1 MFILNTLFT
10 FANLLEGRV
19 PSITKKVKSI
29 IMAVKIRLTRRGRK
43 KLAMYDVVV
52 ADARAPRDGR
62 FIEKLGTYNP
72 NTDPAT
78 INIKDDRAF
87 HWVMTGAQPT
97 DTVKAM
103 LSYRGVMLK
112 KHLQIGVNKGAITQ
126 EAADKKYEAW
136 KAEKEGKI
144 TSKVDGLTRKKDAD
158 KKARLEAETKVK
170 EARAEAIAKKN
181 LVIEEEAA
189 AAESPSEEATET
201 TEEVAVAEAP
211 ATEEKA
217 KETPAVEEVKE
228 EAPVAEEK
236 TEEPAAEV
244 KEEKKEAD
252 DLKKVEGIGPKIAE
266 LLIAKE
272 ITTFAILAATDAA
285 AIKEILEAGGSS
297 FASHDPTTWPEQAK
311 MAAAGDWDKL
321 KVWQDELQGG
331 KEADAPKTEKAAKAE
346 DKGGEEE

>member
-1 MFILNTLFT
+1 
-10 FANLLEGRV
+10 
-19 PSITKKVKSI
+19 
-29 IMAVKIRLTRRGRK
+29 MAVKIRLTRRGRK

-78 INIKDDRAF
+78 ININDDRAF

-126 EAADKKYEAW
+126 AAADKKYEAW

-144 TSKVDGLTRKKDAD
+144 TAKVDGLTQKKVAD
-158 KKARLEAETKVK
+158 KKARLDAETKIK

-181 LVIEEEAA
+181 LVIEKEAA
-189 AAESPSEEATET
+189 AEEAPSEEAET
-201 TEEVAVAEAP
+201 TEEVAAEAP
-211 ATEEKA
+211 ATEEKVA
-217 KETPAVEEVKE
+217 ETPVEEVKE
-228 EAPVAEEK
+228 EAPVAEAK
-236 TEEPAAEV
+236 TEAPADEV
-244 KEEKKEAD
+244 KKEEKKEEAD
-252 DLKKVEGIGPKIAE
+252 DLKKVEGIGPKIAD

-272 ITTFAILAATDAA
+272 ITTFAILAATETA
-285 AIKEILEAGGSS
+285 AIKKILEAGGSS

-311 MAAAGDWDKL
+311 MAAAGEWDKL

-331 KEADAPKTEKAAKAE
+331 KEADAPKAKKAE
-346 DKGGEEE
+346 KTENKGGEEE

>member
-1 MFILNTLFT
+1 
-10 FANLLEGRV
+10 
-19 PSITKKVKSI
+19 
-29 IMAVKIRLTRRGRK
+29 MAVKIRLARRGRK

-144 TSKVDGLTRKKDAD
+144 TSKVDGLTKKKDAD
-158 KKARLEAETKVK
+158 KKARFDAETKVK

-189 AAESPSEEATET
+189 AAEAPSEEATET
-201 TEEVAVAEAP
+201 TEEVAAEAP
-211 ATEEKA
+211 ATEEKVE
-217 KETPAVEEVKE
+217 ETPVVEEVKE

-236 TEEPAAEV
+236 TEAPAAEV
-244 KEEKKEAD
+244 KKEEKKEEAD

-266 LLIAKE
+266 LLVAKE

-311 MAAAGDWDKL
+311 MAAAGEWDKL

-331 KEADAPKTEKAAKAE
+331 KEADAPKAEKAKKAE

>member
-1 MFILNTLFT
+1 
-10 FANLLEGRV
+10 
-19 PSITKKVKSI
+19 
-29 IMAVKIRLTRRGRK
+29 MAVKIRLTRRGRK
-43 KLAMYDVVV
+43 KLALYDVVV

-78 INIKDDRAF
+78 INIDDDRAF

-126 EAADKKYEAW
+126 DAADKKYEAW

-144 TSKVDGLTRKKDAD
+144 TAKVDGLTQKKDAD
-158 KKARLEAETKVK
+158 KKARFEAETKVK
-170 EARAEAIAKKN
+170 EARAEAIVKKN

-189 AAESPSEEATET
+189 AAEAPSEEATET
-201 TEEVAVAEAP
+201 TEEVAAEAP
-211 ATEEKA
+211 ATEEKVE
-217 KETPAVEEVKE
+217 ETPVVEEVKE
-228 EAPVAEEK
+228 EAPVAKEK
-236 TEEPAAEV
+236 KEEPAAEAK
-244 KEEKKEAD
+244 KEEKKEEAD

-272 ITTFAILAATDAA
+272 ITTFAILAATDTA

-311 MAAAGDWDKL
+311 MAAAGEWDKL

-331 KEADAPKTEKAAKAE
+331 KEADAPKAEKAEKAE

>member
-1 MFILNTLFT
+1 
-10 FANLLEGRV
+10 
-19 PSITKKVKSI
+19 
-29 IMAVKIRLTRRGRK
+29 MAVKIRLTRRGRK
-43 KLAMYDVVV
+43 KLALYDVVV

-78 INIKDDRAF
+78 ININDDRAF

-126 EAADKKYEAW
+126 DAADKKYEAW

-144 TSKVDGLTRKKDAD
+144 TAKVDGLTQKKDAD
-158 KKARLEAETKVK
+158 KKARFEAETKVK
-170 EARAEAIAKKN
+170 EARAEAIVKKN

-189 AAESPSEEATET
+189 AAEAPSEEATET
-201 TEEVAVAEAP
+201 TEEVAAEAP
-211 ATEEKA
+211 ATEEKVE
-217 KETPAVEEVKE
+217 ETPVVEEVKE

-236 TEEPAAEV
+236 KEEPAAEAK
-244 KEEKKEAD
+244 KEEKKEEAD

-272 ITTFAILAATDAA
+272 ITTFAILAATDTA

-311 MAAAGDWDKL
+311 MAAAGEWDKL

-331 KEADAPKTEKAAKAE
+331 KEADAPKAEKAEKAE